1 MLALEDPMLV
11 ADTDA
16 IVCVEAV
23 TLCDDAIGTVE
34 AIGSHVTTI
43 EVGDRVL
50 LPSALA
56 DRVRVP
62 FADTALCK
70 VPEGATDGEWL
81 ILAAFLRRPTP
92 CLAAARAR

>member
-1 MLALEDPMLV
+1 MLALEDPMLL

-34 AIGSHVTTI
+34 AVGSHVTMV

-50 LPSALA
+50 LPSAPT

-62 FADTALCK
+62 YANTSLCK
-70 VPEGATDGEWL
+70 VPDGATDGEL
-81 ILAAFLRRPTP
+81 LMLASFFRRS
-92 CLAAARAR
+92 